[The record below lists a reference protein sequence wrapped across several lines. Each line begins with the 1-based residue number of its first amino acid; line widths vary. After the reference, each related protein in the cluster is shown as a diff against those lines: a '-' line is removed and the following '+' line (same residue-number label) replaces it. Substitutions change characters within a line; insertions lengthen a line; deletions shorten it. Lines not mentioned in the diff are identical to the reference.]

1 MDKKKTEEKELKK
14 RRREKENQIQP
25 VIELRPFNAPGH
37 SFSTRPRKT
46 QCENFWKYIIKN
58 LSPGTP
64 ASVTCLKLIE
74 PY

>member
-1 MDKKKTEEKELKK
+1 M
-14 RRREKENQIQP
+14 QP

-58 LSPGTP
+58 LSPGTS
-64 ASVTCLKLIE
+64 ASATCLKLIE
-74 PY
+74 LYYEFRDIFQKNDRCFDSETPT